1 MANDA
6 YGVRGG
12 SGSIREI
19 CALAA
24 AALALTA
31 LPLAF
36 YICLAPGLGPAP
48 AAVAPGWPSV
58 SC

>member
-6 YGVRGG
+6 DGVRGR
-12 SGSIREI
+12 SGSIRKI
-19 CALAA
+19 WVLAA
-24 AALALTA
+24 AALVLTA
-31 LPLAF
+31 LPLALYLSF
-36 YICLAPGLGPAP
+36 APALDPVP